1 VTTIFPQLEN
11 AKRPFT
17 AVLLS
22 ETNGIPTFARVM
34 ENFEGPKHRHEYT
47 DETFIVLSGVVYLDL
62 ESSSVKLGPGESYT
76 VQAGV
81 LHSSRVPGR
90 AELIVV
96 GGKD

>member
-1 VTTIFPQLEN
+1 MTTIFPLLEN
-11 AKRPFT
+11 AEGPFT
-17 AVLLS
+17 AVPLS
-22 ETNGIPTFARVM
+22 QTNGIPAFARVM
-34 ENFEGPKHRHEYT
+34 EDFEGPKHVHEST

-90 AELIVV
+90 AELIVI